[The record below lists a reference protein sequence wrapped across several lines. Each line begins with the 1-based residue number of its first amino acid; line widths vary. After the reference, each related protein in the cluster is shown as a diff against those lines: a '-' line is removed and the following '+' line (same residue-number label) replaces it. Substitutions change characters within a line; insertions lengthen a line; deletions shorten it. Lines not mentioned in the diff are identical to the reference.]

1 MGRPKVPVATKPG
14 GRVSPPAPRLPLA
27 TGAQARDWVSRTFR
41 AHRPEFV
48 TVLALYCT
56 AAVFGLVGP
65 QILGRLVDSV
75 AGGHGAIDL
84 LALVFVVVLVA
95 QSALRRYARLRGGM
109 LGERVLAETREG
121 FVQQALLLPLGTVEA
136 VGTGDLLSRATTDS
150 DRIDFAVRNGVPEVT
165 VALITVLFTAFAMV
179 LTSPLL
185 SLGLLVAVVIIG
197 ASVRWYARRVGP
209 VVGPMLDS
217 WADVQTS
224 THETAD
230 GARTAEALGLI
241 ERRIAHGN
249 RDLGAARSGEFALRR
264 LVVSWIPP
272 ARLAQVLPLVV
283 ILLIGVWAY
292 GRNLVALGTIATM
305 LVYLQA
311 IAGPLEEI
319 MWWTEDVQV
328 SITSLRRV
336 LGVRGHRRAR
346 VSSGGP
352 RGQEI
357 VVREVRYG
365 YTADREVLHGIDLRV
380 PPGQR
385 LAIVGPS
392 GAGKSTL
399 GRLLA
404 GVAAPHSGSVTIGGA
419 EVSGLADDVLR
430 GEVLLLTQEQHVFAG
445 TLRENLT
452 LPAGEWTDDALVRAL
467 DAVGLSGWF
476 GALPEGLDTR
486 LGTGAVAVPAA
497 TAQQLALA
505 RVVLADPHTVVL
517 DEATSL
523 LDTSS
528 ARHLERSLNRV
539 LAGRTV
545 IAIAHRL
552 HTAAAADRVAV
563 VEDGRISE
571 LGSHAELLASDGPY
585 ARLVAAAE
593 VSASSAE

>member
-1 MGRPKVPVATKPG
+1 ML
-14 GRVSPPAPRLPLA
+14 RLPLA
-27 TGAQARDWVSRTFR
+27 NGTQTRAWVSRTFR
-41 AHRPEFV
+41 AHRAEMV
-48 TVLALYCT
+48 TVLVLYC
-56 AAVFGLVGP
+56 AATVFGLVGP

-75 AGGHGAIDL
+75 TGGGGAIDT
-84 LALVFVVVLVA
+84 LALVFLTVLVA
-95 QSALRRYARLRGGM
+95 QAVLRRYARLRGGM

-121 FVQQALLLPLGTVEA
+121 FVEQALLLPLGTVEA
-136 VGTGDLLSRATTDS
+136 VGTGDLLSRATTDA
-150 DRIDFAVRNGVPEVT
+150 DRIDFAVRNGVPEV
-165 VALITVLFTAFAMV
+165 VAALITVLLTTVAMV

-185 SLGLLVAVVIIG
+185 ALGLLVAAVLIG
-197 ASVRWYARRVGP
+197 VSMRWYWRRVP
-209 VVGPMLDS
+209 SVVAPMLDC

-224 THETAD
+224 MHETAD
-230 GARTAEALGLI
+230 GARTAEALGMT
-241 ERRIAHGN
+241 EQRIARGN
-249 RDLGAARSGEFALRR
+249 RDLGAARDGEFALRR
-264 LVVSWIPP
+264 LVVAWLPS
-272 ARLAQVLPLVV
+272 ARFAQVLPLVV
-283 ILLIGVWAY
+283 ILVIGAWAY
-292 GRNLVALGTIATM
+292 ERHLVALGTIATM
-305 LVYLQA
+305 LAYMQA
-311 IAGPLEEI
+311 IGGPLEELL
-319 MWWTEDVQV
+319 WWTEDVQV
-328 SITSLRRV
+328 SATSLRRV
-336 LGVRGHRRAR
+336 LGVRGDRRDR
-346 VSSGGP
+346 VPSAGP
-352 RGQEI
+352 RGREI
-357 VVREVRYG
+357 VVRDVRYG

-419 EVSGLADDVLR
+419 EVSALADDVLR
-430 GEVLLLTQEQHVFAG
+430 GEVLLLTQEHHVFAG

-452 LPAGEWTDDALVRAL
+452 LPAGEWTDETLVRAL
-467 DAVGLSGWF
+467 DAVGLSEWSGS
-476 GALPEGLDTR
+476 LPDGLDTR
-486 LGTGAVAVPAA
+486 LGAGAVAVPAA

-563 VEDGRISE
+563 VEDGRITE
-571 LGSHAELLASDGPY
+571 LGSHTELLAADGPY

-593 VSASSAE
+593 VSASTAE

>member
-1 MGRPKVPVATKPG
+1 ML
-14 GRVSPPAPRLPLA
+14 RLPLA
-27 TGAQARDWVSRTFR
+27 TGAQAREWASRTYR
-41 AHRPEFV
+41 AHRAELL
-48 TVLALYCT
+48 TVLALYCA
-56 AAVFGLVGP
+56 AAVFGLAGP
-65 QILGRLVDSV
+65 QILGRLVDSA
-75 AGGHGAIDL
+75 AGKDAAIDT
-84 LALVFVVVLVA
+84 LALVFVVVLLA
-95 QSALRRYARLRGGM
+95 QAALRRYARLRGGM

-121 FVQQALLLPLGTVEA
+121 FVEQALLLPLGTVEA
-136 VGTGDLLSRATTDS
+136 VGTGDLLSRATTDA
-150 DRIDFAVRNGVPEVT
+150 DRIDFAVRNGVPEVL
-165 VALITVLFTAFAMV
+165 VALITVLLTAVGMV

-185 SLGLLVAVVIIG
+185 SLGLLVTVVIIG
-197 ASVRWYARRVGP
+197 VSMRWYGRRVP
-209 VVGPMLDS
+209 SVVGPMLDC

-264 LVVSWIPP
+264 LVVGWLPP
-272 ARLAQVLPLVV
+272 ARLAQVLPLAV

-292 GRNLVALGTIATM
+292 GRHMVALGTIATM
-305 LVYLQA
+305 LVYTQA
-311 IAGPLEEI
+311 IAGPLEEV
-319 MWWTEDVQV
+319 MWWVEDVQV
-328 SITSLRRV
+328 SVTSLRRV
-336 LGVRGHRRAR
+336 LGVRGDRRDR
-346 VSSGGP
+346 LCSRGP
-352 RGQEI
+352 RGREI
-357 VVREVRYG
+357 VVRDVRYG
-365 YTADREVLHGIDLRV
+365 YTADREVLHGISLRV
-380 PPGQR
+380 PSGQR

-404 GVAAPHSGSVTIGGA
+404 GVAAPHSGSVTIGGV
-419 EVSGLADDVLR
+419 EVSALADDVLR

-452 LPAGEWTDDALVRAL
+452 LPAGEWTDEFLVRAL
-467 DAVGLSGWF
+467 DAVGLAEWF
-476 GALPEGLDTR
+476 GSLPDGLDTR
-486 LGTGAVAVPAA
+486 LGAGAVAVPAA

-528 ARHLERSLNRV
+528 ARRLERSLNGV

-563 VEDGRISE
+563 VADGRIAE
-571 LGSHAELLASDGPY
+571 LGSHAELLTADGPY

-593 VSASSAE
+593 VSASRAE